1 MENKILLV
9 DEVAELL
16 RVSQST
22 INRWGEESRKGN
34 GSFPLPISARGGKR
48 RWSRDSIEA
57 FIDSQTAATS
67 SVPARKQRR
76 SAKAF
81 QARQERTDKA
91 LERYRTKEEADHCRA

>member
-22 INRWGEESRKGN
+22 INRWSEESRKGN

-67 SVPARKQRR
+67 PIPARKQRR

-81 QARQERTDKA
+81 QARQERADKA
-91 LERYRTKEEADHCRA
+91 LEKFRTREEA